1 MEAPAPVPRLRL
13 GFFKVRLLIPVR
25 RGEKEPGM
33 TAQNHESMK
42 TLISGLSITRYQGL
56 LKTELDEAER
66 REIQTLLRE
75 EELWLKRYTLKAN

>member
-1 MEAPAPVPRLRL
+1 
-13 GFFKVRLLIPVR
+13 
-25 RGEKEPGM
+25 M
-33 TAQNHESMK
+33 TAQSHESMK